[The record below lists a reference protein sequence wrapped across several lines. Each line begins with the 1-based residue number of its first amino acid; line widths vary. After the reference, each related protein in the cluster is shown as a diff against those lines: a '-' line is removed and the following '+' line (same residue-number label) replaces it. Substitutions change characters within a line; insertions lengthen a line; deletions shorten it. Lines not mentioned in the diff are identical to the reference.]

1 MSHITKLVF
10 NVVFQFLYY
19 FCTQFFLPLPL
30 SFLYERCIN
39 INLALTLSLRKK
51 SEKNNEPI
59 LIKCV
64 NKLQMDGQGL
74 LCRAQRAVLSKE
86 VKTIQIDQNRIVKKL
101 ETSPNIF
108 YKILLIEMVLC
119 GKF

>member
-1 MSHITKLVF
+1 
-10 NVVFQFLYY
+10 
-19 FCTQFFLPLPL
+19 
-30 SFLYERCIN
+30 
-39 INLALTLSLRKK
+39 
-51 SEKNNEPI
+51 
-59 LIKCV
+59 
-64 NKLQMDGQGL
+64 MDGQGL